1 MGIMDMSKK
10 EELIRKYANELTEKC
25 GVTPDM
31 DLLNQVTTWC
41 GPSIYNRDSSTVS
54 GQSMSELST
63 VKNSF
68 LIGKLGLPE
77 GPELDEALEKT
88 IEIYGRSNP
97 MKYRAVLYYLLTVH
111 FNKQEMAKAKMATA

>member
-1 MGIMDMSKK
+1 MNKK
-10 EELIRKYANELTEKC
+10 EELIRKYAIELKEKC
-25 GVTPDM
+25 GITPDM

-54 GQSMSELST
+54 GHSVSELAT

-68 LIGKLGLPE
+68 LIGKLGLE
-77 GPELDEALEKT
+77 KGPALDEALQQA
-88 IEIYGRSNP
+88 IDRYGRSNP

-111 FNKQEMAKAKMATA
+111 FKKEAMAVA